1 MFGQICRPRSEC
13 TIPMYCK
20 ISPLPTPQLWHP
32 PSCSITLCGL
42 SSLAVPSDGMQS
54 CMPFI
59 MDGKVLEIFAK
70 LVEHHRQTA
79 DKLLKICAPLWW
91 ALIIRQNVQ
100 TLSDTKMGSPAR
112 LRAGQ
117 FSWCGQ
123 GVPLSVPLVQPYGST
138 TDNHKILLQF
148 NLHKLY
154 NLWKIICNW
163 KNFHWKILLYI
174 I

>member
-1 MFGQICRPRSEC
+1 
-13 TIPMYCK
+13 MYCK
-20 ISPLPTPQLWHP
+20 FSLPTPQLWHT

-59 MDGKVLEIFAK
+59 MDGKVLEICAI
-70 LVEHHRQTA
+70 LVKHDRQTA
-79 DKLLKICAPLWW
+79 DKLLKIGAPLWW

-123 GVPLSVPLVQPYGST
+123 GVYLSLFPLVRLRT
-138 TDNHKILLQF
+138 MDNHKILLQF

-154 NLWKIICNW
+154 NLWKIICNS
-163 KNFHWKILLYI
+163 NEYTL
-174 I
+174 